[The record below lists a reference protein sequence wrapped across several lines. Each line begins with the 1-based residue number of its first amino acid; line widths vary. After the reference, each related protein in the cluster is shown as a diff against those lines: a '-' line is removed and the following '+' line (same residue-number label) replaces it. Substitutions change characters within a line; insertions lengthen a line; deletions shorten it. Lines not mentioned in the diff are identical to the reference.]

1 MSKTPRGQWIAV
13 GVIVALLVGAL
24 TAGVFLSED
33 VFRVEV
39 GAQAPDFTAVNLATG
54 DTVSLVDY
62 RGEVVL
68 LNLWAT
74 WCAPCRVEMP
84 SMQRLANQLEPE
96 GLKVVAVSVDVASS
110 RNVTAFADELG
121 LTFDILQ
128 DPTRRIE
135 TTYQTTGLPETFLI
149 NRHGEIV
156 HWHIGPEEWDKP
168 AQVERIR
175 RLLRESS
182 GGG

>member
-1 MSKTPRGQWIAV
+1 MSRTPRAQWIAV
-13 GVIVALLVGAL
+13 GVIVLLLTGAL
-24 TAGVFLSED
+24 TAGLLLSED
-33 VFRVEV
+33 VSRVEV

-54 DTVSLVDY
+54 DTVTLSNY
-62 RGEVVL
+62 RGQVIL

-96 GLKVVAVSVDVASS
+96 GLKVVAVSVDVISS

-121 LTFDILQ
+121 LKFDILQ

-149 NRHGEIV
+149 NKHGEIV
-156 HWHIGPEEWDKP
+156 HWHIGPEEWDSP
-168 AQVERIR
+168 AQVSRIR
-175 RLLRESS
+175 MLLQESS